1 MGIRKITARHG
12 AIILIPVEQ
21 IGTETEIVTDAFNA
35 SVIVYTNGENL
46 PELIRTIGEQR
57 RLDERNT
64 RELNRSDKSLR
75 Y

>member
-1 MGIRKITARHG
+1 MGIRKVTARHG
-12 AIILIPVEQ
+12 GIILIPVEQ

-35 SVIVYTNGENL
+35 SVIVYTNGEDL